1 LSGSPITTRTRTA
14 IAAAVLN
21 GERDQHIAD
30 LFGIARSS
38 VERIRNERGI
48 SANYGRGR
56 PTREETRS

>member
-1 LSGSPITTRTRTA
+1 MSGRPIATRTRTA

-38 VERIRNERGI
+38 VERIRKERSI
-48 SANYGRGR
+48 PANYGRGR
-56 PTREETRS
+56 PTRKENRS